1 MSHNAFKIREEDV
14 GNERRSASRHGEY
27 NTSPFSFLF
36 FFQSKVYFFIG
47 CLVYFSHTIT
57 YSVSRCHTR
66 QKTSTNFCQLFTM
79 ARFFFFLL
87 WASLDGI
94 NSWANLHQSQL
105 GLHENG
111 NEKKKKKKAH
121 PKQCLTLNRINS

>member
-79 ARFFFFLL
+79 ARFFFFFFGQV
-87 WASLDGI
+87 WMGSIAGRI
-94 NSWANLHQSQL
+94 YIKVNLAFTKT
-105 GLHENG
+105 GM
-111 NEKKKKKKAH
+111 KKKKKAH